1 MYVILNVLLLIMAVI
16 YMIGEE
22 NIVVS
27 QRKYV
32 ATIIVLFSAFLFSM
46 RPADTK
52 DTLGYI
58 NNYTNAEQFSNANI
72 TVFQKYKGYEIGYIY
87 LMRFFKNITD
97 NYRFLFF
104 FIALTGILLS
114 VCSLK
119 GIVGQLDRTTS
130 NVLESNRDDT
140 YFYFGTILVLY
151 LCGYGMLY
159 NGISLRAGFSMG
171 LSLFAICEAL
181 KRKRVVALIYFFL
194 AFLFQRS
201 TAFFLFFAFLILRFF
216 PRQSRKV
223 HACVWVISGLIM
235 FSGLSGI
242 ILPYIVSS
250 LQTII
255 LKFGISGYNAFLVT
269 LDNNIGIRDIFYWAL
284 YGFLI
289 IICDESNTMQKYLNV
304 VMFGE
309 LIVTFLYAVR
319 AVARAYDLFY
329 LFDIPI
335 LYKYYNNITQNNNV
349 FTALSRIVVP
359 LLCIMSGML
368 MLRLSFV

>member
-58 NNYTNAEQFSNANI
+58 NNYTNAEQFSNVNI

-87 LMRFFKNITD
+87 LMRFFKSITD

-181 KRKRVVALIYFFL
+181 KRKRVVALIFF
-194 AFLFQRS
+194 F
-201 TAFFLFFAFLILRFF
+201 
-216 PRQSRKV
+216 
-223 HACVWVISGLIM
+223 
-235 FSGLSGI
+235 
-242 ILPYIVSS
+242 
-250 LQTII
+250 
-255 LKFGISGYNAFLVT
+255 
-269 LDNNIGIRDIFYWAL
+269 
-284 YGFLI
+284 
-289 IICDESNTMQKYLNV
+289 
-304 VMFGE
+304 
-309 LIVTFLYAVR
+309 
-319 AVARAYDLFY
+319 
-329 LFDIPI
+329 
-335 LYKYYNNITQNNNV
+335 
-349 FTALSRIVVP
+349 
-359 LLCIMSGML
+359 
-368 MLRLSFV
+368 

>member
-1 MYVILNVLLLIMAVI
+1 
-16 YMIGEE
+16 
-22 NIVVS
+22 
-27 QRKYV
+27 
-32 ATIIVLFSAFLFSM
+32 
-46 RPADTK
+46 
-52 DTLGYI
+52 
-58 NNYTNAEQFSNANI
+58 
-72 TVFQKYKGYEIGYIY
+72 
-87 LMRFFKNITD
+87 
-97 NYRFLFF
+97 
-104 FIALTGILLS
+104 
-114 VCSLK
+114 
-119 GIVGQLDRTTS
+119 
-130 NVLESNRDDT
+130 
-140 YFYFGTILVLY
+140 
-151 LCGYGMLY
+151 
-159 NGISLRAGFSMG
+159 
-171 LSLFAICEAL
+171 
-181 KRKRVVALIYFFL
+181 
-194 AFLFQRS
+194 
-201 TAFFLFFAFLILRFF
+201 
-216 PRQSRKV
+216 
-223 HACVWVISGLIM
+223 M

-269 LDNNIGIRDIFYWAL
+269 LDNNIGIRDIYYWAL

-289 IICDESNTMQKYLNV
+289 IICDESDTMQKYLNV